1 MHSTEAGTTA
11 DAVVRGRPPWAML
24 AVAAAL
30 GLLAGSFAIANTSI
44 GWHLASGHF
53 ILDHHAVP
61 RADPFSTTAAGTP
74 WIDHEWGFQV
84 LLAVLERAGGAPLLV
99 LWRALLVAALAVM
112 LVVFAFRSGLSP
124 PAALVL
130 AALCLYGARIR
141 FFLRPELA
149 TLLLAPLVVWIF
161 LHRHQHPGRRWLLAI
176 GALMAAGANLH
187 AGILVVPPLLAGLLA
202 AESLQLLAT
211 RRGLQPIGSGAL
223 GLAVATAAPVLNPY
237 GWRLYGV
244 PLEIAHLVGLPHIPN
259 PEWISPSFLDVPP
272 LYVAIAAGLALL
284 ALAERRAA
292 RWALFAMAAVLALRY
307 VRNVGLFFAL
317 LPIAVA
323 PALASLPALGR
334 DGAAARRPLWRAAAV
349 ALAVLIALSM
359 VAEPGRTPALGFSDR
374 FYPARALAFIDE
386 LGLAAAPLYNDVRFG
401 GYLIRQ
407 AYPERRA
414 FLDDRN
420 EIHEPLLE
428 EIHAILGSSDPGA
441 WQAMLD
447 RHRVGVALLRY
458 NPPFTVL
465 RPDGR
470 TVGRRGFSALW
481 FPDQRWAL
489 VYWDD
494 IAMVL
499 VDRTTVDPALLERF
513 AYRVIRPD
521 DADELQARIAADP
534 ALARA
539 VASELARKLAEQ
551 PDCERAL
558 ALSEQLLAGR

>member
-1 MHSTEAGTTA
+1 
-11 DAVVRGRPPWAML
+11 ML

-61 RADPFSTTAAGTP
+61 RSDPFSTTAEGTP
-74 WIDHEWGFQV
+74 WIDHEWGFQ
-84 LLAVLERAGGAPLLV
+84 LMLAAVERLGGAPLLV
-99 LWRALLVAALAVM
+99 LTRAMLVAALAVM
-112 LVVFAFRSGLSP
+112 LLVFGFRSGLSP

-130 AALCLYGARIR
+130 AVLCLYGARIR

-149 TLLLAPLVVWIF
+149 TLLIAPLVVWIF
-161 LHRHQHPGRRWLLAI
+161 LHRREQGGRGWLVAI
-176 GALMAAGANLH
+176 AGLMAAGANLH

-202 AESLQLLAT
+202 AELLQWRWT
-211 RRGLQPIGSGAL
+211 RRGPQPLGSGAL
-223 GLAVATAAPVLNPY
+223 ALAVAAVAPVLNPY
-237 GWRLYGV
+237 GWHLYGV
-244 PLEIAHLVGLPHIPN
+244 PIEIARLVGRPHIPN
-259 PEWISPSFLDVPP
+259 PEWISPSFFDVPP
-272 LYVAIAAGLALL
+272 LYVAIAAGLLLL

-292 RWALFAMAAVLALRY
+292 RWALFVIAAALALRY

-334 DGAAARRPLWRAAAV
+334 DGVAARRPRWRVAAIP
-349 ALAVLIALSM
+349 LAVLVAASM
-359 VAEPGRTPALGFSDR
+359 VAEPGRAPAFEFSDR
-374 FYPARALAFIDE
+374 FYPVQALAFIE
-386 LGLAAAPLYNDVRFG
+386 QHGLAAAPLYNDVRFG
-401 GYLIRQ
+401 GFLIRHS
-407 AYPERRA
+407 YPQRRA

-420 EIHEPLLE
+420 EIHEPLLA
-428 EIHAILGSSDPGA
+428 EIHSILGSSDPRA

-447 RHRVGVALLRY
+447 RYGVEVALLRY

-470 TVGRRGFSALW
+470 TVGQRGFSALW
-481 FPDQRWAL
+481 FPDERWAL

-499 VDRTTVDPALLERF
+499 VDRATADPALVERF

-521 DADELQARIAADP
+521 DADELRARIAADP
-534 ALARA
+534 AFAA
-539 VASELARKLAEQ
+539 VAAAELARKLAEQ

-558 ALSEQLLAGR
+558 ALSEQLLAHR

>member
-1 MHSTEAGTTA
+1 
-11 DAVVRGRPPWAML
+11 ML

-30 GLLAGSFAIANTSI
+30 GLLVGSFAIANTSI

-61 RADPFSTTAAGTP
+61 RSDPFSTTAEGTP

-84 LLAVLERAGGAPLLV
+84 MLAAAERLGGAPLLV
-99 LWRALLVAALAVM
+99 LTRAVLVAALAVM
-112 LVVFAFRSGLSP
+112 LFVFGFRSGLAP
-124 PAALVL
+124 PAALLV

-149 TLLLAPLVVWIF
+149 TLLIAPAVVWIF
-161 LHRHQHPGRRWLLAI
+161 LHRRELGGRRRLLAI
-176 GALMAAGANLH
+176 AALMAAGANLH

-202 AESLQLLAT
+202 AELLQWWWT
-211 RRGLQPIGSGAL
+211 RRGPPPLGSGAL
-223 GLAVATAAPVLNPY
+223 ALAVAAVAPVLNPY

-244 PLEIAHLVGLPHIPN
+244 PIEIARLVGQPHIPN

-272 LYVAIAAGLALL
+272 LYVAIAAGVALL

-292 RWALFAMAAVLALRY
+292 RWALLVMAAILALRY

-323 PALASLPALGR
+323 PALALLPALGR
-334 DGAAARRPLWRAAAV
+334 AGAVARRPLWRVAAV
-349 ALAVLIALSM
+349 ALAVLVATSM
-359 VAEPGRTPALGFSDR
+359 VAEPGRAPAFEFSDR
-374 FYPARALAFIDE
+374 FYPVQALAFIE
-386 LGLAAAPLYNDVRFG
+386 QQGLAAAPLYNDVRFG
-401 GYLIRQ
+401 GFLIRHS
-407 AYPERRA
+407 YPQRRT

-420 EIHEPLLE
+420 EIHEPLLA
-428 EIHAILGSSDPGA
+428 EIHAILGGSDPGA

-447 RHRVGVALLRY
+447 RYGVEVALLRY

-481 FPDQRWAL
+481 FPDERWAL

-499 VDRTTVDPALLERF
+499 VDRATADPALLERL

-521 DADELQARIAADP
+521 DADELRARIASDP
-534 ALARA
+534 AF
-539 VASELARKLAEQ
+539 ASIAAAELARKLAEQ

>member
-1 MHSTEAGTTA
+1 
-11 DAVVRGRPPWAML
+11 ML

-53 ILDHHAVP
+53 ILEHHAVP
-61 RADPFSTTAAGTP
+61 RSDPFSTTAEGAP

-84 LLAVLERAGGAPLLV
+84 MLAAAERLGGAPLLV
-99 LWRALLVAALAVM
+99 LARAVLVAALAVM
-112 LVVFAFRSGLSP
+112 LLVFGFRSGLSP
-124 PAALVL
+124 PAALLV
-130 AALCLYGARIR
+130 AVLCLYGARIR

-149 TLLLAPLVVWIF
+149 TLLIAPLVVWIF
-161 LHRHQHPGRRWLLAI
+161 LHRREHGGRGRLLAI

-202 AESLQLLAT
+202 AELLQWRWT
-211 RRGLQPIGSGAL
+211 RRGPQPLGSGAL
-223 GLAVATAAPVLNPY
+223 ALAVAAVAPVLNPY
-237 GWRLYGV
+237 SWHLYGV
-244 PLEIAHLVGLPHIPN
+244 PIEIARLVGRPHIPN
-259 PEWISPSFLDVPP
+259 PEWISPSFLDVPS
-272 LYVAIAAGLALL
+272 LYVAIAGGLVLL

-292 RWALFAMAAVLALRY
+292 RWALFVIAAALALRY

-317 LPIAVA
+317 LPIAVT

-334 DGAAARRPLWRAAAV
+334 DGVAARRPLWRIAAV
-349 ALAVLIALSM
+349 ALAVLVVASM
-359 VAEPGRTPALGFSDR
+359 VAEPGRAPAFGFSDR
-374 FYPARALAFIDE
+374 FYPVQALAFIE
-386 LGLAAAPLYNDVRFG
+386 RQGLAAAPLYNDVRFG
-401 GYLIRQ
+401 GFLIRH
-407 AYPERRA
+407 AYPQRRA

-420 EIHEPLLE
+420 EIHEPLLA
-428 EIHAILGSSDPGA
+428 EIHAILGSSDPRA

-447 RHRVGVALLRY
+447 RYRVEVALLRY
-458 NPPFTVL
+458 NAPFTVL

-499 VDRTTVDPALLERF
+499 VDRATTDPDLVERF

-521 DADELQARIAADP
+521 DADELRARIAADP
-534 ALARA
+534 AFASLAA
-539 VASELARKLAEQ
+539 AELARKLAEQ

-558 ALSEQLLAGR
+558 ALSEQLLTAP

>member
-1 MHSTEAGTTA
+1 
-11 DAVVRGRPPWAML
+11 ML

-44 GWHLASGHF
+44 GWHLASGHWV
-53 ILDHHAVP
+53 LDHHAVP
-61 RADPFSTTAAGTP
+61 RSDPFSTTAEGTP

-84 LLAVLERAGGAPLLV
+84 MLAAVERLGGAPLLV
-99 LWRALLVAALAVM
+99 LTRAVLVAALAVM
-112 LVVFAFRSGLSP
+112 LLVFGARSGLSP

-130 AALCLYGARIR
+130 AVLCLYGARIR

-149 TLLLAPLVVWIF
+149 TLLIAPLVVWIF
-161 LHRHQHPGRRWLLAI
+161 LHRREHGGRGRLLAI
-176 GALMAAGANLH
+176 AGLMAIGANLH

-202 AESLQLLAT
+202 AESLQWLAT
-211 RRGLQPIGSGAL
+211 RRGPQPLGSGAL
-223 GLAVATAAPVLNPY
+223 AVAAAAAAPVLNPY

-244 PLEIAHLVGLPHIPN
+244 PIEIARLVGRPHIPN
-259 PEWISPSFLDVPP
+259 PEWISPSFLEVPP
-272 LYVAIAAGLALL
+272 LYVAIAAGLVLL
-284 ALAERRAA
+284 VLAERRAG
-292 RWALFAMAAVLALRY
+292 RWALFVIAAALALRY

-334 DGAAARRPLWRAAAV
+334 GGAAARRPLWRVAAV
-349 ALAVLIALSM
+349 ALAVLVVASA
-359 VAEPGRTPALGFSDR
+359 VAEPGRAPAFRFSDR
-374 FYPARALAFIDE
+374 FYPVQALAFIE
-386 LGLAAAPLYNDVRFG
+386 QQGLAAVPLYNDVRFG
-401 GYLIRQ
+401 GFLIRHF
-407 AYPERRA
+407 YPERRA

-420 EIHEPLLE
+420 EIHEPLLA
-428 EIHAILGSSDPGA
+428 EIHSILGSSDPRA

-447 RHRVGVALLRY
+447 RHRVAVALLRY

-470 TVGRRGFSALW
+470 TLGRRGFSALW

-499 VDRTTVDPALLERF
+499 VDRTTADPALLERF

-521 DADELQARIAADP
+521 DADQLRSQIAAEP
-534 ALARA
+534 ALAPLA
-539 VASELARKLAEQ
+539 AAELARKLAEQ

-558 ALSEQLLAGR
+558 ALSEQLLGSR

>member
-1 MHSTEAGTTA
+1 
-11 DAVVRGRPPWAML
+11 ML

-61 RADPFSTTAAGTP
+61 RSDPFSTTAEGTP
-74 WIDHEWGFQV
+74 WIDHEWGFQ
-84 LLAVLERAGGAPLLV
+84 LMLAAVERLGGAPLLV
-99 LWRALLVAALAVM
+99 LTRAMLVAALAVM
-112 LVVFAFRSGLSP
+112 LLVFGFRSGLSP

-130 AALCLYGARIR
+130 AVLCLYGARIR

-149 TLLLAPLVVWIF
+149 TLLIAPLVVWIF
-161 LHRHQHPGRRWLLAI
+161 LHRREQGGRGWLVAI
-176 GALMAAGANLH
+176 AGLMAAGANLH

-202 AESLQLLAT
+202 AELLQWRWT
-211 RRGLQPIGSGAL
+211 RRGPQPLGSGAL
-223 GLAVATAAPVLNPY
+223 ALTVAAVAPVLNPY
-237 GWRLYGV
+237 GWHLYGV
-244 PLEIAHLVGLPHIPN
+244 PIEIARLVGRPHIPN
-259 PEWISPSFLDVPP
+259 PEWISPSFFDVPP
-272 LYVAIAAGLALL
+272 LYVAIAVGLVLL

-292 RWALFAMAAVLALRY
+292 RWALFVIAAALALRY

-334 DGAAARRPLWRAAAV
+334 AGAAARRPLWRVAAV
-349 ALAVLIALSM
+349 ALAVLVATSM
-359 VAEPGRTPALGFSDR
+359 MAESGRSPKFEFSDR
-374 FYPARALAFIDE
+374 FYPVQAVAFIE
-386 LGLAAAPLYNDVRFG
+386 QHGLAAAPLYNDVRFG
-401 GYLIRQ
+401 GFLIRH
-407 AYPERRA
+407 AYPQRRA

-420 EIHEPLLE
+420 EIHEPLLA
-428 EIHAILGSSDPGA
+428 EIHSILGSSDPRA

-447 RHRVGVALLRY
+447 RYGVEVALLRY

-481 FPDQRWAL
+481 FPDERWAL

-499 VDRTTVDPALLERF
+499 VDRATADPALLERF

-521 DADELQARIAADP
+521 DADELRARIAADP
-534 ALARA
+534 AFAL
-539 VASELARKLAEQ
+539 VAAAELARKLAEQ

>member
-1 MHSTEAGTTA
+1 
-11 DAVVRGRPPWAML
+11 ML

-61 RADPFSTTAAGTP
+61 RSDPFSTTAEGTP
-74 WIDHEWGFQV
+74 WIDHEWGFQ
-84 LLAVLERAGGAPLLV
+84 LMLAAVERLGGAPLLV
-99 LWRALLVAALAVM
+99 LTRAMLVAALAVM
-112 LVVFAFRSGLSP
+112 LLVFGFRSGLSP

-130 AALCLYGARIR
+130 AVLCLYGARIR
-141 FFLRPELA
+141 FFLRPELT
-149 TLLLAPLVVWIF
+149 TLLIAPLVVWIF
-161 LHRHQHPGRRWLLAI
+161 LHRREQGGRGWLVAI
-176 GALMAAGANLH
+176 AGLMAAGANLH

-202 AESLQLLAT
+202 AELLQWRWT
-211 RRGLQPIGSGAL
+211 RRGPQPLGSGAL
-223 GLAVATAAPVLNPY
+223 ALAVAAVAPVLNPY
-237 GWRLYGV
+237 GWHLYGV
-244 PLEIAHLVGLPHIPN
+244 PIEIARLVGRPHIPN
-259 PEWISPSFLDVPP
+259 PEWISPSFFDVPP
-272 LYVAIAAGLALL
+272 LYVAIAAGLLLL

-292 RWALFAMAAVLALRY
+292 RWALFVIAAALALRY

-334 DGAAARRPLWRAAAV
+334 GGVAARRPLWRVAAV
-349 ALAVLIALSM
+349 ALAVLVVASM
-359 VAEPGRTPALGFSDR
+359 VAEPGRAPAFEFSDR
-374 FYPARALAFIDE
+374 FYPVQALAFIERQD
-386 LGLAAAPLYNDVRFG
+386 LAAAPLYNDVRFG
-401 GYLIRQ
+401 GFLIRHS
-407 AYPERRA
+407 YPQQRA

-420 EIHEPLLE
+420 EIHEPLLA
-428 EIHAILGSSDPGA
+428 EIHSILGSSDPRA

-447 RHRVGVALLRY
+447 RYGVEVALLRY

-481 FPDQRWAL
+481 FPDERWAL

-499 VDRTTVDPALLERF
+499 VDRATADPALLERF

-521 DADELQARIAADP
+521 DADELRARIAADP
-534 ALARA
+534 AFAL
-539 VASELARKLAEQ
+539 VAAAELARKLAEQ

-558 ALSEQLLAGR
+558 ALYEQLLARR

>member
-1 MHSTEAGTTA
+1 
-11 DAVVRGRPPWAML
+11 ML

-61 RADPFSTTAAGTP
+61 RSDPFSTTAEGTP
-74 WIDHEWGFQV
+74 WIDHEWGFQ
-84 LLAVLERAGGAPLLV
+84 LMLAAVERLGGAPLLV
-99 LWRALLVAALAVM
+99 LTRAMLVAALAVM
-112 LVVFAFRSGLSP
+112 LLVFGFRSGLSP

-130 AALCLYGARIR
+130 AVLCLYGARIR

-149 TLLLAPLVVWIF
+149 TLLIAPAVVWIF
-161 LHRHQHPGRRWLLAI
+161 LHRREHGGRGWLLAI
-176 GALMAAGANLH
+176 GALMVAGANLH

-202 AESLQLLAT
+202 AELLQWWWT
-211 RRGLQPIGSGAL
+211 RRGPQPLGSGAL
-223 GLAVATAAPVLNPY
+223 ALAVAAVAPVLNPY
-237 GWRLYGV
+237 GWHLYGV
-244 PLEIAHLVGLPHIPN
+244 PIEIARLVGRPHIPN
-259 PEWISPSFLDVPP
+259 PEWISPSFFDVPP
-272 LYVAIAAGLALL
+272 LYVAIAAGLLLL

-292 RWALFAMAAVLALRY
+292 RWALFVIAAALALRY

-334 DGAAARRPLWRAAAV
+334 GGVAARRPLWRVAAV
-349 ALAVLIALSM
+349 ALAVLVVASM
-359 VAEPGRTPALGFSDR
+359 VAEPGRAPAFEFSDR
-374 FYPARALAFIDE
+374 FYPVQALAFIERQD
-386 LGLAAAPLYNDVRFG
+386 LAAAPLYNDVRFG
-401 GYLIRQ
+401 GFLIRHS
-407 AYPERRA
+407 YPQQRA

-420 EIHEPLLE
+420 EIHEPLLA
-428 EIHAILGSSDPGA
+428 EIHSILGSSDPRA

-447 RHRVGVALLRY
+447 RYGVEVALLRY

-481 FPDQRWAL
+481 FPDERWAL

-499 VDRTTVDPALLERF
+499 VDRATADPALLESF

-521 DADELQARIAADP
+521 DADELRARIAADP
-534 ALARA
+534 AFAL
-539 VASELARKLAEQ
+539 VAAAELARKLAEQ

-558 ALSEQLLAGR
+558 ALYEQLLARR

>member
-1 MHSTEAGTTA
+1 
-11 DAVVRGRPPWAML
+11 ML

-44 GWHLASGHF
+44 GWHLASGHWV
-53 ILDHHAVP
+53 LQHHAVP
-61 RADPFSTTAAGTP
+61 RSDPFSTTAEGTP
-74 WIDHEWGFQV
+74 WVDHEWGFQV
-84 LLAVLERAGGAPLLV
+84 MLAAAERLGGAPLLV
-99 LWRALLVAALAVM
+99 LARAVLVAALAVM
-112 LVVFAFRSGLSP
+112 LLVFGFRSGLSP
-124 PAALVL
+124 PAALLV
-130 AALCLYGARIR
+130 AVLCLYGARIR

-149 TLLLAPLVVWIF
+149 TLLIAPLVVWIF
-161 LHRHQHPGRRWLLAI
+161 LHRREHGGRGGLLAI

-202 AESLQLLAT
+202 AELLQWRWT
-211 RRGLQPIGSGAL
+211 RRGPQPLGSGAL
-223 GLAVATAAPVLNPY
+223 ALAVAAVTPVLNPY

-244 PLEIAHLVGLPHIPN
+244 PIEIARLVGLPHIPN

-272 LYVAIAAGLALL
+272 LYVAIAGGLVLL

-292 RWALFAMAAVLALRY
+292 RWALFVIAAALALRY

-334 DGAAARRPLWRAAAV
+334 DGVAARRPLWRVAAV
-349 ALAVLIALSM
+349 ALAVLVVASM
-359 VAEPGRTPALGFSDR
+359 VAEPGRAPAFGFSDR
-374 FYPARALAFIDE
+374 FYPVQALAFIE
-386 LGLAAAPLYNDVRFG
+386 RQGLAAAPLYNDVRFG
-401 GYLIRQ
+401 GFLIRH
-407 AYPERRA
+407 AYPQRRA

-420 EIHEPLLE
+420 EIHEPLLA
-428 EIHAILGSSDPGA
+428 EIHAILGSSDPRA

-447 RHRVGVALLRY
+447 RYGVEVALLRY

-481 FPDQRWAL
+481 FPDERWAL

-499 VDRTTVDPALLERF
+499 VDRATTDPNLVERS

-521 DADELQARIAADP
+521 DADELRARIAADP
-534 ALARA
+534 AFASLAA
-539 VASELARKLAEQ
+539 ADLARKLAEQ

-558 ALSEQLLAGR
+558 ALSEQLLASP